1 MSTTSLNVNDLL
13 NQAKFSKFHL
23 SVVFWCT
30 LINICDGYDLVIY
43 GVVLPRL
50 MEQWSLTSVQAG
62 MLASTAMCGMLV
74 GALSC
79 GILADKFGRK
89 RVLLLCVFFL
99 STFTLLGSFASTPT
113 EFAILRFLAG
123 LGIGGAMPN
132 VVALTSEYSP
142 KKSRITMVS
151 IMSCGYAV
159 GAIISALVGSILV
172 ERFGWQIMFML
183 AGIPLLFIPIMW
195 KYLPES
201 LVFNVK
207 KNNTEKAHAL
217 IAKIDPTI
225 NIHHDTKLVLNES
238 LEKAYGSGRVL
249 FQEGRA
255 AGTLKFWTAF
265 FMCLLVVYALSSWL
279 PKLMYNAGYPLGKSI
294 LFLLAMNVGG
304 IIGGTTSGMLA
315 DKFHI
320 KPVVIS
326 LFCIAALSLI
336 ALGFNTSAIILYTLV
351 AVAGASIQGAS
362 ILLYSYVA
370 QFYPLVANSTGIGWA
385 SAIGRTGAIAG
396 PILAGMLLVLN
407 LPHLMNFV
415 LISVPA
421 LIAAIS
427 IGLISTTKKK
437 VEQPVALVTQQSL
450 E

>member
-1 MSTTSLNVNDLL
+1 MSIGVLNINSLL

-43 GVVLPRL
+43 GVVLPKL
-50 MEQWSLTSVQAG
+50 MEQWSLNSVQAG

-89 RVLLLCVFFL
+89 RILLLCVFFL
-99 STFTLLGSFASTPT
+99 SAFTFLGSFASNPT

-142 KKSRITMVS
+142 KKTRVTMVS

-172 ERFGWQIMFML
+172 ERFGWKIMFML
-183 AGIPLLFIPIMW
+183 AGIPLLFIPLMW

-207 KNNTEKAHAL
+207 KNNIQKAQVL
-217 IAKIDPTI
+217 IAKVDP
-225 NIHHDTKLVLNES
+225 NIYVTDETKLILNES
-238 LEKAYGSGRVL
+238 LEKAYGSHRVL

-255 AGTLKFWTAF
+255 ASTLKFWTAF

-304 IIGGTTSGMLA
+304 IIGGTGSGMLA

-336 ALGFNTSAIILYTLV
+336 ALGFNSSAIILYTLV
-351 AVAGASIQGAS
+351 ALAGASIQGAS

-385 SAIGRTGAIAG
+385 SAIGRTGAIMG
-396 PILAGMLLVLN
+396 PILAGMLLLLN

-421 LIAAIS
+421 LIAALS
-427 IGLISTTKKK
+427 IGLLGSPKKMMIEPASLTTR
-437 VEQPVALVTQQSL
+437 SL

>member
-1 MSTTSLNVNDLL
+1 MSVGAINVNNLL
-13 NQAKFSKFHL
+13 NHAKFSRFHFG
-23 SVVFWCT
+23 VVFWCT

-50 MEQWSLTSVQAG
+50 MEQWSLSSVQAG
-62 MLASTAMCGMLV
+62 MLASTAMCGMLC
-74 GALSC
+74 GALLC

-89 RVLLLCVFFL
+89 KLLLLSVFFL
-99 STFTLLGSFASTPT
+99 STFTFLGGFASTPT

-132 VVALTSEYSP
+132 VVALTSEYAP
-142 KKSRITMVS
+142 KKMRVTMVS

-159 GAIISALVGSILV
+159 GAIISALVGSVLV
-172 ERFGWQIMFML
+172 EKFGWQIMFMI
-183 AGIPLLFIPIMW
+183 AGIPLLFIPVMW

-201 LVFNVK
+201 LVFSVK
-207 KNNTEKAHAL
+207 QKQTNQAHAL
-217 IAKIDPTI
+217 IAKVSPE
-225 NIHHDTKLVLNES
+225 TKISQGVTLTLNES
-238 LEKAYGSGRVL
+238 IEKSYGSVRVL

-255 AGTLKFWTAF
+255 AGTFKFWVAF
-265 FMCLLVVYALSSWL
+265 FMCLLIVYALSSWL

-336 ALGFNTSAIILYTLV
+336 ALGFNSSAVILYTLV
-351 AVAGASIQGAS
+351 AIAGASIQGAS

-396 PILAGMLLVLN
+396 PILAGMLLLLN
-407 LPHLMNFV
+407 LPHLLNFV
-415 LISVPA
+415 IISVPA
-421 LIAAIS
+421 IIAAIAIILLKS
-427 IGLISTTKKK
+427 NKNIAS
-437 VEQPVALVTQQSL
+437 
-450 E
+450 